1 VENAAVRGH
10 DDDDILGFPW
20 DGVKDANPAEARE
33 TAEDGGD
40 AEMNEE
46 EACSGHG
53 SAKKRKTCGLV
64 PPDEFVADCIK
75 ALKDKIGGTKRE
87 DNQLTLLL
95 TEQLCDE
102 TISTKLADDKTFK
115 SNQQWVATKPA
126 KMVRQMEFVG
136 STVRVGPIRHAHQKQ
151 RVSRC
156 LGVCLNHR
164 MPQSLR
170 EQII

>member
-1 VENAAVRGH
+1 MWRTRQ
-10 DDDDILGFPW
+10 W
-20 DGVKDANPAEARE
+20 DGVKAANPAEARDPP
-33 TAEDGGD
+33 EDGGD

-53 SAKKRKTCGLV
+53 SAKKRKTCGPM
-64 PPDEFVADCIK
+64 PPD
-75 ALKDKIGGTKRE
+75 
-87 DNQLTLLL
+87 
-95 TEQLCDE
+95 EQLCDE

-156 LGVCLNHR
+156 LGMCLNHR

-170 EQII
+170 EQIIQLERRHGSPLPCAWHCKGRKASNHP